1 MSKFV
6 GIGRNKN
13 KTVHMDYALEYAMA
27 MSKLDKLEQ
36 INVLRWYADQ
46 HPESTAQNFD
56 EVCADINAD
65 QDKQIEF
72 IDWWFSGNWIYYSE
86 EDELDAAD

>member
-1 MSKFV
+1 MGKFV
-6 GIGRNKN
+6 GIGCNIH
-13 KTVHMDYALEYAMA
+13 KTVYMDYALEYAMA

-46 HPESTAQNFD
+46 YPESLAQNFD
-56 EVCADINAD
+56 EVCAEINAD

-86 EDELDAAD
+86 EDELDAAE